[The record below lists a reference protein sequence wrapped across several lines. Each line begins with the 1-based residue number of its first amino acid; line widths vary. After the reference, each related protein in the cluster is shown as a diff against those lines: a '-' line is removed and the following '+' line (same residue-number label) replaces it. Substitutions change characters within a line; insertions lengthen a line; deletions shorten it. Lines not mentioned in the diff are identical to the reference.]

1 MHSRAKTMQLSRFLI
16 LLFLIALSSSE
27 TLAQIEIKGK
37 ITDSESGQ
45 ALPYAFVIINR
56 TQNGVFADTKG
67 EYSIKVI
74 PGDSLLFSLTGYQFT
89 KVILSDTLSHSPQIV
104 NVNLKLK
111 PVKLREF
118 IIKAPKTFDQILSEL
133 EKAEKSKV
141 TNKTEVSNA
150 IESPITFLYMQFS
163 KEGKAIRKISEL
175 RAEDAKQELL
185 KDLFTRYML
194 AHIIDLD
201 EADMDDF
208 IAFSGL
214 KQTYNMFETEYELV
228 VYVKKRHADYKRY
241 RGIE

>member
-1 MHSRAKTMQLSRFLI
+1 MLKFSFIVLVI
-16 LLFLIALSSSE
+16 LLFTSE
-27 TLAQIEIKGK
+27 IQSQIEIRGK

-45 ALPYAFVIINR
+45 SLPYAFVIINR

-67 EYSIKVI
+67 EYRINAI

-89 KVILSDTLSHSPQIV
+89 KVILSDTLSKSPYEL
-104 NVNLKLK
+104 NVKLKLK

-118 IIKAPKTFDQILSEL
+118 SVKAPKTFDQILSEL

-141 TNKTEVSNA
+141 TNKTSVSNA

-163 KEGKAIRKISEL
+163 KEGKAIRRISEL
-175 RAEDAKQELL
+175 RAENEKQELL
-185 KDLFTRYML
+185 KDLFTRYMI

-201 EADMDDF
+201 EEDMDDF
-208 IAFSGL
+208 ISFSGL
-214 KQTYNMFETEYELV
+214 KQTYNLFETEYELV
-228 VYVKKRHADYKRY
+228 VYVKKRHADYKLY

>member
-1 MHSRAKTMQLSRFLI
+1 MRFHYL
-16 LLFLIALSSSE
+16 LLFLLLSLSAEVFS
-27 TLAQIEIKGK
+27 QIELKGK
-37 ITDSESGQ
+37 ITDVETG
-45 ALPYAFVIINR
+45 APLPYSFVIINR

-89 KVILSDTLSHSPQIV
+89 KLILSDTLKSSPLVRNIQ
-104 NVNLKLK
+104 LKLK

-118 IIKAPKTFDQILSEL
+118 QVKAPKTFDQILAEL

-141 TNKTEVSNA
+141 SHRTEVSSA

-163 KEGKAIRKISEL
+163 REGKSIRKISEL
-175 RAEDAKQELL
+175 RAEDEKQALL
-185 KDLFTRYML
+185 KDLFTRYMI

-201 EADMDDF
+201 ETDMDDF

-214 KQTYNMFETEYELV
+214 KQNYNMFETEYELV
-228 VYVKKRHADYKRY
+228 VYVKKRHSDYKRY